1 MAGLGHCSSWVM
13 FFENLGLSSFKSGSS
28 SMGLPSLG
36 TTASAKIQLQV
47 WVGEEQ
53 QGAAD
58 QEVVEDDGRGC
69 QEVRSHWYNRLERA

>member
-1 MAGLGHCSSWVM
+1 M
-13 FFENLGLSSFKSGSS
+13 SSFKSGSS

-36 TTASAKIQLQV
+36 TTASAKVQLQV
-47 WVGEEQ
+47 LVGEEQ

-69 QEVRSHWYNRLERA
+69 QEMRSHWCNGLERS